1 MAIDPQSPCF
11 NAILTMIPNRY
22 FCEFIIKPYLEHA
35 VHGKY
40 INKKVLDKYWDV
52 GGVRIEDDVLVLE
65 HGNENLTTAPT
76 GSSMLALISQ
86 GSSDS
91 VL

>member
-1 MAIDPQSPCF
+1 M
-11 NAILTMIPNRY
+11 LTIIHGRY

-35 VHGKY
+35 VHGNY

-52 GGVRIEDDVLVLE
+52 GGVRIEDDILVLE

-76 GSSMLALISQ
+76 GSAMLALITQ
-86 GSSDS
+86 GGGN
-91 VL
+91 

>member
-1 MAIDPQSPCF
+1 MTISPLSF
-11 NAILTMIPNRY
+11 PRILTAIHRRY

-35 VHGKY
+35 VHSNY

-52 GGVRIEDDVLVLE
+52 GGVRIEDDLLVLE

-76 GSSMLALISQ
+76 GSEMLALVTQ
-86 GSSDS
+86 GGGGD
-91 VL
+91 